1 MMFLFLGIQ
10 TSVPMNGTRSAV
22 VAVSALILGVTLLSG
37 PLVPGV
43 TLATEPEPV
52 ALESG
57 NVTVSTVEM
66 PDEVTLEKGSYGAAS
81 YYLNAPPVRIQF
93 SNRTGRPTLVYEL
106 TIEEL
111 RYTRTTNH
119 FLDDSTGDTYELT
132 LASDTFTDAEI
143 ECERYNG
150 TVTVSKRDGSGQGV
164 VATRNVTISVVE

>member
-1 MMFLFLGIQ
+1 MERTRAVI
-10 TSVPMNGTRSAV
+10 TSVIAI
-22 VAVSALILGVTLLSG
+22 ILGVTLLSG

-43 TLATEPEPV
+43 KLASEPEPV
-52 ALESG
+52 ALETG
-57 NVTVSTVEM
+57 NVTVSAVEM
-66 PDEVTLEKGSYGAAS
+66 PEEVTLEKGSYGAAS

-106 TIEEL
+106 TIDEL
-111 RYTRTTNH
+111 GYTRTTNH

-143 ECERYNG
+143 ERERYNG
-150 TVTVSKRDGSGQGV
+150 TVTVSKRDGSGHGV

>member
-1 MMFLFLGIQ
+1 MERTRAVII
-10 TSVPMNGTRSAV
+10 SVTAI
-22 VAVSALILGVTLLSG
+22 ILGVTLLSG
-37 PLVPGV
+37 PLIPGV

-52 ALESG
+52 ALETG

-81 YYLNAPPVRIQF
+81 YYLDAPPVRIQF
-93 SNRTGRPTLVYEL
+93 ANRTGRPTLVYKL

-111 RYTRTTNH
+111 GYTRTTNH
-119 FLDDSTGDTYELT
+119 FLDDSTGDTYDLT

-143 ECERYNG
+143 ERERYNG
-150 TVTVSKRDGSGQGV
+150 TVTVSKRDGSGHGV

>member
-1 MMFLFLGIQ
+1 MERTRAVI
-10 TSVPMNGTRSAV
+10 TSVIAI
-22 VAVSALILGVTLLSG
+22 ILGVTLLSG

-81 YYLNAPPVRIQF
+81 YYLDARPVRIQF
-93 SNRTGRPTLVYEL
+93 ANLTGRPTLVYRL

-111 RYTRTTNH
+111 GYTRTTNH
-119 FLDDSTGDTYELT
+119 FLDDSTSDTYDLT
-132 LASDTFTDAEI
+132 LASDTFTDGEI
-143 ECERYNG
+143 ERKQYTG
-150 TVTVSKRDGSGQGV
+150 TVIVSKRDGAGHGV
-164 VATRNVTISVVE
+164 VATRNITISVVE

>member
-1 MMFLFLGIQ
+1 MERTRAVI
-10 TSVPMNGTRSAV
+10 TSVIAI
-22 VAVSALILGVTLLSG
+22 ILGVTLLSG

-43 TLATEPEPV
+43 KLASEPEPV
-52 ALESG
+52 ALETG
-57 NVTVSTVEM
+57 NVTVSAVEM
-66 PDEVTLEKGSYGAAS
+66 PEEVTLEKGSYGAAS

-106 TIEEL
+106 TIDEL
-111 RYTRTTNH
+111 SYTRTTNH

-143 ECERYNG
+143 ERERYNG